1 MKKIYSYVF
10 ATVAIF
16 ATVACNKENAEKG
29 VNAPVH
35 EVPADAVE
43 KTFPASLTYAEPVAK
58 TTISGKTSLWSG
70 TENIAVLGNY
80 YYKFTATLDTPSASA
95 EFSCASYSAGET
107 AVLAVY
113 PHADNYT
120 YNLANKTVSNVV
132 IPTQQYAPAGS
143 YDPAAHIAVAYSDGG
158 EVLEFKNAV
167 ALFKFTCNAENIS
180 KVCLYADES
189 KGDCVTG
196 KGTLS
201 YNNGEPTFT
210 SSTKK
215 HWVDVYPEKGKTTF
229 TVGNTYYFAVA
240 PGTYANGFTFEITT
254 GGNNIAYKKTT
265 KSQNFASGLLFDLGE
280 IVQKKVYLRPGI
292 WADAKA
298 WFFAHFFEG
307 SVSEVDVKMSDPD
320 GDGILEA
327 TVPFGLGK
335 VIFVR
340 MNPEATTIDWNK
352 KWNESAQLALPT
364 GTSVCY
370 SVNDWNSMKW
380 ETLDEA
386 RKSMLYLKP
395 NSNWT
400 QGSARFA
407 AYFFKDG
414 GGNSWRTMTDWN
426 KDGIYEVSKPTS
438 NNTKMIFCR
447 MNPNNNDNRW
457 NNNDEGDSKPQWNKT
472 GDLTIPT
479 DGKNLFTLP
488 NNSWDGAT
496 TTWSKKTF

>member
-1 MKKIYSYVF
+1 MKKNLFMVAAVAFF
-10 ATVAIF
+10 AI
-16 ATVACNKENAEKG
+16 VACNKENIEKNG
-29 VNAPVH
+29 PVH
-35 EVPADAVE
+35 DVPADAIE
-43 KTFPASLTYAEPVAK
+43 KTYSAFLEQDTK
-58 TTISGKTSLWSG
+58 TIISDKTSLWSG
-70 TENIAVLGNY
+70 TEDIAVLGNY
-80 YYKFTATLDTPSASA
+80 YYKFTTTLDTPSASA
-95 EFSCASYSAGET
+95 EFSCDSYSAGET

-143 YDPAAHIAVAYSDGG
+143 YDPAAHIAVAYSDDG

-167 ALFKFTCNAENIS
+167 ALFKFTCNSENIS

-210 SSTKK
+210 ASTKK
-215 HWVDVYPEKGKTTF
+215 HWVDVYPEKGKATF

-280 IVQKKVYLRPGI
+280 IVQKKVYLRAGI

-327 TVPFGLGK
+327 KVPFGLGK

-352 KWNESAQLALPT
+352 KWNESAQQSLPAD
-364 GTSVCY
+364 SKECY
-370 SVNDWNSMKW
+370 VIKGWDSMSW
-380 ETLDEA
+380 DTLENA
-386 RKSMLYLKP
+386 KKKMLYLKP
-395 NSNWT
+395 NSNWK
-400 QGSARFA
+400 QSNARFA
-407 AYFFKDG
+407 AYFFDG
-414 GGNSWRTMTDWN
+414 GETWLSMTDFN
-426 KDGIYEVSKPTS
+426 NDGTYEVAAPDGYK
-438 NNTKMIFCR
+438 KVIFCR

-457 NNNDEGDSKPQWNKT
+457 NNDGEGDSKPQWNKT
-472 GDLTIPT
+472 GDLTTPT